1 LDKLVDGQPAYVGE
15 EFIGQTGLIYGVATN
30 STYDFFVTILFDLAQ
45 GNFSFTNDCAG
56 YSGTIGSPTGIV
68 SDFTAAYDINGGVWN
83 TLYSYR
89 PEAIVSVDDALY
101 TFKNGT
107 MYLHSDAANRATYYG
122 SAFGAVVE
130 VISSQNNSMVKAYE
144 ALSIEGDSSWAGA
157 LSNTDQSAS
166 ISSTPVTV
174 DGILYPYGDYE
185 KKERNFYAYVPR
197 DNSANTLSG
206 SNITNLSGTSE
217 VFVLGNVAT
226 GGVSGSTITFTT
238 PVGAVPFPIG
248 ASLFKVSGATLVSL
262 AITVTGITG
271 SSTISCSGAV
281 VGVANGDTIVALGN
295 GAIEG
300 DQMRD
305 YYLKIRLSNNDTN
318 EIEMYAVNAIFSKS
332 NLHNELGQQ

>member
-1 LDKLVDGQPAYVGE
+1 
-15 EFIGQTGLIYGVATN
+15 
-30 STYDFFVTILFDLAQ
+30 
-45 GNFSFTNDCAG
+45 
-56 YSGTIGSPTGIV
+56 
-68 SDFTAAYDINGGVWN
+68 
-83 TLYSYR
+83 
-89 PEAIVSVDDALY
+89 
-101 TFKNGT
+101 

-144 ALSIEGDSSWAGA
+144 ALSIEGDSSWAA
-157 LSNTDQSAS
+157 TLSNTDQSTS
-166 ISSTPVTV
+166 ILVS
-174 DGILYPYGDYE
+174 DFE
-185 KKERNFYAYVPR
+185 ERERYYYAYIPR
-197 DNSANTLSG
+197 DSSANTGTSTITSLSG
-206 SNITNLSGTSE
+206 SSE
-217 VFVLGNVAT
+217 VFVLGAVAT
-226 GGVSGSTITFTT
+226 GGVSGSNITFTT

-318 EIEMYAVNAIFSKS
+318 ETEMYAVNAIFSKS